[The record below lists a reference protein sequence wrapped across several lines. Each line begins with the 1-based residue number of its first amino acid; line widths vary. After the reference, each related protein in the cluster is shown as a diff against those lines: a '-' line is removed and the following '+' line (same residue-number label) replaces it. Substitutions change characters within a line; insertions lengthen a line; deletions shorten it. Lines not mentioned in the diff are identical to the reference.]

1 MESVKRVPVVQ
12 QVVEKIKEYLF
23 SGEVSVG
30 DKLPVEKE
38 LCEQLEVGRG
48 TVREAFRMLEA
59 TGYVE
64 LRPGKGTFA
73 ARTSEVEL
81 DDIMQWFTEHEV

>member
-30 DKLPVEKE
+30 DKLPVEKIVRTIGSGPWYCE
-38 LCEQLEVGRG
+38 RSLPDAGSHWLCGIKTRQ
-48 TVREAFRMLEA
+48 
-59 TGYVE
+59 GYIC
-64 LRPGKGTFA
+64 RKDF
-73 ARTSEVEL
+73 
-81 DDIMQWFTEHEV
+81 

>member
-30 DKLPVEKE
+30 DNLPV
-38 LCEQLEVGRG
+38 
-48 TVREAFRMLEA
+48 
-59 TGYVE
+59 
-64 LRPGKGTFA
+64 
-73 ARTSEVEL
+73 
-81 DDIMQWFTEHEV
+81 

>member
-48 TVREAFRMLEA
+48 TVR
-59 TGYVE
+59 
-64 LRPGKGTFA
+64 
-73 ARTSEVEL
+73 
-81 DDIMQWFTEHEV
+81 